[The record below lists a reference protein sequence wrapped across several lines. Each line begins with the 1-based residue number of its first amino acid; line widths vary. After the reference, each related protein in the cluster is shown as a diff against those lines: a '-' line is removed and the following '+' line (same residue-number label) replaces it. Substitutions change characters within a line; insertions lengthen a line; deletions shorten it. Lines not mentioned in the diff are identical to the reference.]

1 MAGVGHFKREKRLH
15 GRFVKWLKEK
25 IIDPVMQK
33 LIPGVY
39 NFLKRHGDS
48 ISKAL
53 EYVNSKLLSKDN
65 KEIISVLTALI
76 PGGSVLNSAI
86 NCVSDWIASGKTKK
100 VIEVVT
106 QLLEGVQP
114 EKLFVSNDNV
124 EENVEE
130 KKIKKETEVPLE
142 VKNEPNVIIPTV
154 SSKTKSS
161 SEKTEGENFFGKPI

>member
-15 GRFVKWLKEK
+15 GRFMKWLKEK

-33 LIPGVY
+33 VIPGVY

-76 PGGSVLNSAI
+76 PGGSVLNLAI
-86 NCVSDWIASGKTKK
+86 NRVSDWIASGKTKK

-114 EKLFVSNDNV
+114 EKLFVSN
-124 EENVEE
+124 ENVEE
-130 KKIKKETEVPLE
+130 KKIKKEIETPLE
-142 VKNEPNVIIPTV
+142 VKDEVNRTVPIV
-154 SSKTKSS
+154 SSKMKSS
-161 SEKTEGENFFGKPI
+161 SAKTEGENFFGKPI

>member
-15 GRFVKWLKEK
+15 GRFMKWIKEK

-33 LIPGVY
+33 VIPGVY
-39 NFLKRHGDS
+39 NFLKHHGDS

-86 NCVSDWIASGKTKK
+86 NRVSDWIASGKTKK

-114 EKLFVSNDNV
+114 EKLFVSD
-124 EENVEE
+124 ENVEE
-130 KKIKKETEVPLE
+130 KKIKKEIETPLE
-142 VKNEPNVIIPTV
+142 VKDEANMPIPIV
-154 SSKTKSS
+154 SSKMKSS
-161 SEKTEGENFFGKPI
+161 SAKNEAENFFGKPI